1 MTRRHQAVEE
11 QPAASSQPEASS
23 EEGGTSSFQQEVDSI
38 FTGTHP
44 LLVQELKKH
53 QQVMQ
58 AQVAQAQR
66 ICNHQQ
72 QNIRNLFECDKKQIE
87 DEYQASLDF
96 FQQRLIDSI
105 EQKQRKAARQTGFR
119 IRRPEDTSKQPDAK
133 RKKLGAATASSENFV
148 LKPEEMKSDIDE
160 ILRNV
165 DHYSVRSAAMA
176 SDDLRHNTGD
186 VWFDRARQMLHC
198 CGHSLERG
206 ASLFVYQQG
215 QRVDDR
221 WTITAMNAVE
231 VTLRDPD
238 GSKLKVTLSQL
249 RNGRFAF
256 RRQGR

>member
-148 LKPEEMKSDIDE
+148 LKAEEMKSDIDE
-160 ILRNV
+160 ILRK
-165 DHYSVRSAAMA
+165 RGPLQCAQR
-176 SDDLRHNTGD
+176 RHG
-186 VWFDRARQMLHC
+186 
-198 CGHSLERG
+198 ER
-206 ASLFVYQQG
+206 
-215 QRVDDR
+215 
-221 WTITAMNAVE
+221 
-231 VTLRDPD
+231 
-238 GSKLKVTLSQL
+238 
-249 RNGRFAF
+249 
-256 RRQGR
+256 